1 VTAADPIAARVFIDV
16 SCRKCGQRKRMDI
29 GAPGEQ
35 PLAEYL
41 RLLSDRLRHRPS
53 FQCFGGHF
61 ELRPPVPD
69 FWEVDWDSV
78 GEE

>member
-1 VTAADPIAARVFIDV
+1 MTAADPIAARVFIDV

-69 FWEVDWDSV
+69 FWDVDWDSV